1 VSLLSPEL
9 LLMTKT
15 RVQYECT
22 ACGAHFPK
30 WVGRCSSCGTW
41 DSVVE
46 KTLVPPPAGVRSV
59 SIGRDSGEIS
69 RPVPLGQAVGG
80 DRIPERINTG
90 SVVIDSILG
99 GGVVPGSLLLLGGD
113 PGIGKSTLMLQTAAR
128 LASAGCSVLY
138 LSGEESTAQIAMRAR
153 RLGIDCGE
161 ELMLLNETCFEAIE
175 EIVLSMKPQFLVV
188 DSIQTVY
195 VSALGGIPGSVAQV
209 RESSAGFMRLAKRD
223 RITAFLVG
231 HVTKDGSLAGPR
243 VLEHMVDTVLY
254 FEGESSLNYR
264 ILRVVKNRFG
274 ATNEIGVFEMRG
286 DGLVE
291 VSEIS
296 GYFLTGRAKDSPGSA
311 VVCTMEGSRP
321 LLVEAQALVT
331 PTGYG
336 TAQRVSTGYDNR
348 RLAIMLAIL
357 EKRMNLP
364 FSTQDVF
371 VNFAGGLKVYEP
383 AVDAGVCVGLCSSLR
398 DKAIDAGTVLVGEVG
413 LSGELRAVSRLE
425 TRLAE
430 CAKLGFKTAI
440 CPAAHLDR
448 GQVPRGLKI
457 ACCETLAEAVALALR
472 D

>member
-1 VSLLSPEL
+1 
-9 LLMTKT
+9 MAKI

-22 ACGAHFPK
+22 ACGAFFPK
-30 WVGRCSSCGTW
+30 WVGRCTSCGTW

-46 KTLVPPPAGVRSV
+46 KTLTPLAAGARGPAAG
-59 SIGRDSGEIS
+59 GAAGETA
-69 RPVPLGQAVGG
+69 RPVPLAEAAAG
-80 DRIPERINTG
+80 ERLPRRVSTG
-90 SVVIDSILG
+90 SPEMDGILG
-99 GGVVPGSLLLLGGD
+99 GGLVPGSLLLLGGD

-128 LASAGCSVLY
+128 LASAKNKVLY
-138 LSGEESTAQIAMRAR
+138 LSGEESAAQIGMRAR
-153 RLGIDCGE
+153 RLGIDCGD
-161 ELMLLNETCFEAIE
+161 ELMLLNETCFEAVE
-175 EIVLSMKPQFLVV
+175 ETVAALQPRFLIV
-188 DSIQTVY
+188 DSIQTIY
-195 VSALGGIPGSVAQV
+195 VSALGGIPGSLAQV
-209 RESSAGFMRLAKRD
+209 RESSAGFMRLAKRGEL
-223 RITAFLVG
+223 TVFLVG

-291 VSEIS
+291 VGEIS
-296 GYFLTGRAKDSPGSA
+296 AYFLSGRAKDSPGSA

-371 VNFAGGLKVYEP
+371 VNFAGGLKVVEP

-398 DKAIDAGTVLVGEVG
+398 DKAIAPGTVILGEVG

-430 CAKLGFKTAI
+430 CARLGFKAVI
-440 CPAAHLDR
+440 CPQAHLDR
-448 GQVPRGLKI
+448 LEAPRGMAI
-457 ACCETLAEAVALALR
+457 SGCATLAEAVIRALG

>member
-1 VSLLSPEL
+1 
-9 LLMTKT
+9 MAKT

-22 ACGAHFPK
+22 ACGTFFPK
-30 WVGRCSSCGTW
+30 WFGRCTSCGSW

-46 KTLVPPPAGVRSV
+46 KTLVPPGPGFRGAFA
-59 SIGRDSGEIS
+59 GRDSGEVS
-69 RPVPLGQAVGG
+69 RPVPLGQAVAG
-80 DRIPERINTG
+80 DRIPERVSTG
-90 SVVIDSILG
+90 NAEMDSILG

-128 LASAGCSVLY
+128 LASAGEKVLY
-138 LSGEESTAQIAMRAR
+138 LSGEESTAQIGMRAR

-161 ELMLLNETCFEAIE
+161 KLMLLAETCFEAVE
-175 EIVLSMKPQFLVV
+175 EAIAGLEPRFLVV

-195 VSALGGIPGSVAQV
+195 VSGLEGIPGSVAQV
-209 RESSAGFMRLAKRD
+209 RESSAGFMRLAKRKGL
-223 RITAFLVG
+223 TVFLVG

-274 ATNEIGVFEMRG
+274 PTNEIGVFEMRG

-296 GYFLTGRAKDSPGSA
+296 AYFLTGRAKDSPGSA

-383 AVDAGVCVGLCSSLR
+383 AADAGVCVGLCSSLR
-398 DKAIDAGTVLVGEVG
+398 DKALDPGTVLLGEVG

-430 CAKLGFKTAI
+430 CARLGFKTII

-448 GQVPRGLKI
+448 VRPPGGLKI
-457 ACCETLAEAVALALR
+457 VGCETLAEAVAKALR